1 MATAKKTK
9 IDGYFFMSICNGELD
24 VNCSGDK
31 NVIAA
36 AFATLLLDN
45 SKDGEEVKQIL
56 ATAAGIAAHELQ
68 FNKEKYTSKK
78 KPNPKQMNGVKSDE
92 PFVKTRK
99 KATK

>member
-1 MATAKKTK
+1 MATSKKTK
-9 IDGYFFMSICNGELD
+9 IDGYFFMSICNSEID

-31 NVIAA
+31 DVIAA

-45 SKDGEEVKQIL
+45 RKDGEQLKQIL
-56 ATAAGIAAHELQ
+56 ATAIGIAAAEL
-68 FNKEKYTSKK
+68 EPKK
-78 KPNPKQMNGVKSDE
+78 KSNPKQMNGVKSYE

>member
-1 MATAKKTK
+1 MATSKKTK
-9 IDGYFFMSICNGELD
+9 IDGYFFMSICNSEID

-31 NVIAA
+31 DVIAA

-45 SKDGEEVKQIL
+45 RKDGEQLKQIL
-56 ATAAGIAAHELQ
+56 ATAIAIAAAEL
-68 FNKEKYTSKK
+68 EPKK